1 MISKN
6 LSLWIAQSESWQT
19 FIDFR
24 LPEDSIA
31 KYPFLNRP
39 DDFYISLFGELYEIL
54 ENLDAKKDDI
64 LSVAKGLEIFSL
76 RNKKDTFV
84 GVNQANNILFAAGLY
99 YLSDYAASAY
109 ILANLY
115 DISNY
120 EREIDKFVLCFLKR
134 KLDKQNSYCKL
145 LNQYLITGDEKII
158 QEILQLIES
167 QKNIAYKYNPYE
179 FSICFL
185 AEAILKKF
193 STNNIWTD
201 LLKHN
206 TFEHWNSYID
216 KTIKKSFPVWDFF
229 PSQKIALEKGILNSL
244 QSIALQ
250 TPTSSGKT
258 AICELLIYNE
268 HKNNP
273 SCKILYLAPFR
284 ALAAEL
290 KQSFGKNLEQ
300 LGISSKTIYGG
311 NIPTG
316 AEKELIQNVTL
327 LIATPEKFMALEN
340 SIPNFLKDFTMIICD
355 EGHLLDDGNRGLNYE
370 LLLSRLKSEKEIAR
384 KFIFISAIIPN
395 IEEINKWLGGTEQT
409 VIRSTYRATEIEY
422 GFLKT
427 SDNKNFYLDV
437 NPLKS
442 APYKYILNKFLTESD
457 FMFTQQLKTK
467 TKQKIY
473 DFKSGNAKS
482 VAIALKS
489 LNSGS
494 VALFTPI
501 KGGTT
506 GVLPLTKELIKQIK
520 TGLNFPKPSD
530 FIKKGSRIQIHLK
543 EYFEIIFGKDY
554 PLTQII
560 EYGALF
566 HHGDLPQYVRE
577 IIEEAI
583 RREDV
588 KLIICTNTIAEGV
601 NLPIR
606 TIVINSA
613 RRFDF
618 KTNRLQQLNKRDLKN
633 LFGRAGRAGIETK
646 GLVIVI
652 NPEDV
657 NIIKQVIKEENM
669 ENTEGYLFSII
680 KRISE
685 VVIEKR
691 LTLTNEILEKQNEE
705 FKELIDAID
714 ISIIDLLGEEI
725 EPDNLQQTI
734 QNLINETFAKFQSN
748 DSQIETLNNLINLRG
763 EKIKPFI
770 ISNEFKYIKQS
781 GSTIRGYN
789 EIKDKLDLENHFWQ
803 ELTNPTDGEW
813 LSFLF
818 DDKISKLP
826 VVIYKLSEFNKV
838 NKTELNFDDIKKA
851 IQLWTNGNWFEKISE
866 ICLINNIDV
875 TLRLINNFIGYQVQS
890 AAASII
896 KNVEMRFENDDKE
909 ISQTVLNFPQ
919 YLLYGLKTPLQIDLI
934 EIGFNE
940 RIGIIELSKLLVE
953 SDVQYEERWQL
964 KKYLR
969 INSELLLDILKDK
982 IPKISYDKINESF
995 RFLSFEKMN

>member
-1 MISKN
+1 
-6 LSLWIAQSESWQT
+6 LT
-19 FIDFR
+19 
-24 LPEDSIA
+24 
-31 KYPFLNRP
+31 
-39 DDFYISLFGELYEIL
+39 
-54 ENLDAKKDDI
+54 
-64 LSVAKGLEIFSL
+64 
-76 RNKKDTFV
+76 
-84 GVNQANNILFAAGLY
+84 AGLY

-120 EREIDKFVLCFLKR
+120 EREIDQFILCFLKR

-167 QKNIAYKYNPYE
+167 QKNVAYKHNPYE

-185 AEAILKKF
+185 AEAILKRF
-193 STNNIWTD
+193 SANNIWTD
-201 LLKHN
+201 LLKYN
-206 TFEHWNSYID
+206 TFEHWNSYIGR
-216 KTIKKSFPVWDFF
+216 TTTKSFPVWDFF
-229 PSQKIALEKGILNSL
+229 PSQKIALENGILNSL

-273 SCKILYLAPFR
+273 NCKILYLAPFR

-290 KQSFGKNLEQ
+290 KQSFGKNLAQ

-316 AEKELIQNVTL
+316 AEKELIQNVSL

-355 EGHLLDDGNRGLNYE
+355 EGHLLDDENRGLSYE
-370 LLLSRLKSEKEIAR
+370 LLLSRLKSEIEIER

-395 IEEINKWLGGTEQT
+395 IGMINEWLGGTEQT

-422 GFLKT
+422 GFLRT
-427 SDNKNFYLDV
+427 TDNKNFYLDV

-442 APYKYILNKFLTESD
+442 IPQNYRLNKFLTESD
-457 FMFTQQLKTK
+457 FAFTQQLKTK
-467 TKQKIY
+467 TTQKIY
-473 DFKSGNAKS
+473 NFKSGNAKS

-494 VALFTPI
+494 VALFTPT
-501 KGGTT
+501 KGGNT
-506 GVLPLTKELIKQIK
+506 GVLALTKELIKQIK
-520 TGLNFPKPSD
+520 TGLNLPNPSNFVKND
-530 FIKKGSRIQIHLK
+530 SKIKIYLK
-543 EYFEIIFGKDY
+543 EYFEIIFGNNY
-554 PLTQII
+554 LLTQII

-577 IIEEAI
+577 VIEEAI
-583 RREDV
+583 RKEYI

-613 RRFDF
+613 RRFDG
-618 KTNRLQQLNKRDLKN
+618 NSLQPLNKRDLKN

-646 GLVIVI
+646 GLIIVT
-652 NPEDV
+652 NPNDFKIVEQ
-657 NIIKQVIKEENM
+657 IIKEQNM
-669 ENTEGYLFSII
+669 ENVEGHLFSII

-685 VVIEKR
+685 VVITKR
-691 LTLTNEILEKQNEE
+691 LTLTNEILEGQNEE

-770 ISNEFKYIKQS
+770 VSNEFKYIKQS

-789 EIKDKLDLENHFWQ
+789 EIKDNLDLENHFWQ
-803 ELTNPTDGEW
+803 ELTDPTDDQW
-813 LSFLF
+813 LIFLL
-818 DDKISKLP
+818 DDKILTLS
-826 VVIYKLSEFNKV
+826 VITYKLSEFNRS
-838 NKTELNFDDIKKA
+838 NGTELTFKEIKKA
-851 IQLWTNGNWFEKISE
+851 IQLWINGNWFEKISE
-866 ICLINNIDV
+866 ICSNDIDT
-875 TLRLINNFIGYQVQS
+875 TLRLINSLIGYQIQS

-896 KNVEMRFENDDKE
+896 RNVEMRFEDDDKI

-969 INSELLLDILKDK
+969 INRELLLDILKDK
-982 IPKISYDKINESF
+982 IPKISYEKTNESF
-995 RFLSFEKMN
+995 NFLTFKNMN